1 MTMRIS
7 TTKSRQRFAATVNR
21 VAHRGERVV
30 LERRGKPLA
39 ALVPVEDLEILEKL
53 EDRLDIEAARAALKE
68 PGTVPW
74 KKVKKE
80 LGL

>member
-1 MTMRIS
+1 MTA
-7 TTKSRQRFAATVNR
+7 TQARQDFAETVNR
-21 VAHRGERVV
+21 VAYRGERVV

-39 ALVPVEDLEILEKL
+39 AIIPVQDLEILEKL
-53 EDRLDIEAARAALKE
+53 EDRLDLEAARAALAK